1 MAVRT
6 PRLDTKMP
14 HPQDRKHNHML
25 FHVDPADYQH
35 GNYSPQRS
43 PQYKLSNESASSL
56 AQGHD
61 PLADSGDE
69 ESFAVISLSEEAT
82 TSGALS
88 ETTGSDDTVV
98 DPTTARRAAGTSAVL
113 GSALTQDN
121 IHLHD
126 RVYPLGSLSTYQWVW
141 GQPCL
146 GGFDIK
152 DTSSNESM
160 KVHVSRSR
168 VSQATENLD
177 SEYGVVNHPSE
188 AYIAFAGDWAD
199 VAADPSMM
207 EELDR
212 LE

>member
-1 MAVRT
+1 MAVRI
-6 PRLDTKMP
+6 PRLDTNMP

-35 GNYSPQRS
+35 DNYSPQRS

-61 PLADSGDE
+61 PLADSEDDG
-69 ESFAVISLSEEAT
+69 SFAVISLSEEAT
-82 TSGALS
+82 ASGALS

-98 DPTTARRAAGTSAVL
+98 DQTATRRAAGTPAVL

-152 DTSSNESM
+152 DTSSKESM

-168 VSQATENLD
+168 DSQATENLD

-188 AYIAFAGDWAD
+188 AYVAFAGDWAD
-199 VAADPSMM
+199 VAADPAMM